1 VSSAISKEEL
11 RRNVL
16 AEWVG
21 AGVAFVRGHR
31 TAVLAVGIALVVTL
45 IAGLGFHWYQERRE
59 READR
64 ALAQAYSLLQS
75 QNPQAPADPVEAM
88 KQLRALV
95 QRFPGT
101 RGAEE
106 ALLRL
111 GYLEYD
117 GQKIDEAI
125 ATFEEYDR
133 AYPRG
138 RFRIMA
144 DLGRGY
150 ALMAKHNLDGA
161 AQAFSDIMARSPKDP
176 LVGEAYMSLA
186 RVYEAQQKPD
196 EAVRIYGQ
204 VVEKFPQTN
213 WSQEALQ
220 RMNALRK

>member
-1 VSSAISKEEL
+1 VSSAIRKEEL

-16 AEWVG
+16 AEWLG

-31 TAVLAVGIALVVTL
+31 LAVMAVGIAVVVAL
-45 IAGLGFHWYQERRE
+45 IAGLGFRWYQERRE

-64 ALAQAYSLLQS
+64 ALAQAYELLQR
-75 QNPQAPADPVEAM
+75 QNPQTPADPVEAM

-101 RGAEE
+101 RSAEE

-111 GYLEYD
+111 GYMEYD
-117 GQKIDEAI
+117 GQKLDEAL

-133 AYPRG
+133 EYPRG

-144 DLGRGY
+144 DLGKGY
-150 ALMAKHNLDGA
+150 ALMAKHDLDGA
-161 AQAFSDIMARSPKDP
+161 ARAFSDIMARDPKDP

-186 RVYEAQQKPD
+186 RVYEAQQKTD
-196 EAVRIYGQ
+196 EALRIYGQ
-204 VVEKFPQTN
+204 VVEKFPQTS